1 MNIKRRKKAVTG
13 EDEVYDVVME
23 EDYGPTTGQRTL
35 HKGLDRASARSAV
48 RHYNKRAMPNQ
59 RFYEETEEDRL
70 SRRPVRSSTRVTAAQ
85 RDSSAVVNK
94 ARDIYA
100 ALCDLYFDMTQ
111 GANAP
116 FSEEG
121 APAYYLDKAISAIDD
136 IYAFGLSEE
145 DREAMSV
152 DGATCVSGSD
162 YFDEDECGIEGACGK
177 KSVNS
182 SYNPSARYKDVGGSF
197 GDAGAVY
204 TVQDLIDYWHAEYK
218 YDPVLQEY
226 SSLNQ
231 WLADTIGNFMIPVDG
246 ATCISGAATGSPAQQ
261 IYDFLDE
268 EGGYTDY
275 DQKIEDVME
284 AFGLSRELAESY
296 VWDWSSGL
304 NKLDDEEYETEGA
317 ASIEVDGEL
326 ARDFGASLLQEL
338 VEARVDGIS
347 IYNVEIGRNLTTFY
361 YEIDDV
367 NNDYTTDEVNDMIE
381 IAVAEIIG
389 DAEEGQ
395 FD

>member
-1 MNIKRRKKAVTG
+1 MKLYKRSMSISASCGTKKKAVTG

-23 EDYGPTTGQRTL
+23 EDYGPITGQRTL

-111 GANAP
+111 GTNAP
-116 FSEEG
+116 FSAEG
-121 APAYYLDKAISAIDD
+121 APAYYLEKAIDAIDD

-152 DGATCVSGSD
+152 DSATCISGSD
-162 YFDEDECGIEGACGK
+162 YFDEDEREIEGACGK
-177 KSVNS
+177 KSVTS
-182 SYNPSARYKDVGGSF
+182 SYDPSAKYKDVGGGF
-197 GDAGAVY
+197 GDEDAVY
-204 TVQDLIDYWHAEYK
+204 TVQDLIDYWNAEHT
-218 YDPVLQEY
+218 YDPVLQGY
-226 SSLNQ
+226 SSLDE
-231 WLADTIGNFMIPVDG
+231 WLDDTISNFMIPVV
-246 ATCISGAATGSPAQQ
+246 GSDNALTHTTSKKRP
-261 IYDFLDE
+261 ICSSDDFDE
-268 EGGYTDY
+268 
-275 DQKIEDVME
+275 
-284 AFGLSRELAESY
+284 
-296 VWDWSSGL
+296 
-304 NKLDDEEYETEGA
+304 NDEEYEDENEGA
-317 ASIEVDGEL
+317 ASIEIDGEL

-338 VEARVDGIS
+338 VEARVDGIN
-347 IYNVEIGRNLTTFY
+347 IYDVEIGRDLTTFY

>member
-1 MNIKRRKKAVTG
+1 MKLYKRSMSISASCGTKKKAVTG

-23 EDYGPTTGQRTL
+23 EDYGPTTGRRTL

-70 SRRPVRSSTRVTAAQ
+70 GRRPVRSSTRVTAAQ

-100 ALCDLYFDMTQ
+100 SLCDLYFDMTQ

-152 DGATCVSGSD
+152 DGATC
-162 YFDEDECGIEGACGK
+162 
-177 KSVNS
+177 
-182 SYNPSARYKDVGGSF
+182 
-197 GDAGAVY
+197 
-204 TVQDLIDYWHAEYK
+204 
-218 YDPVLQEY
+218 
-226 SSLNQ
+226 
-231 WLADTIGNFMIPVDG
+231 
-246 ATCISGAATGSPAQQ
+246 ISGAATDSLAQQ

-284 AFGLSRELAESY
+284 AFGLSHDSAESY

-304 NKLDDEEYETEGA
+304 NKLDDEGEYETEGA
-317 ASIEVDGEL
+317 ASIEIDGDV

-361 YEIDDV
+361 YEI
-367 NNDYTTDEVNDMIE
+367 NDAEYTPEDINRQID
-381 IAVAEIIG
+381 IAMDEIIG
-389 DAEEGQ
+389 DSEEGQ

>member
-1 MNIKRRKKAVTG
+1 MKFYKRSMSISASCGTKKKAVTG

-94 ARDIYA
+94 ARDIYV

-116 FSEEG
+116 FSAEG

-152 DGATCVSGSD
+152 DSATCISGSD
-162 YFDEDECGIEGACGK
+162 YFDED
-177 KSVNS
+177 
-182 SYNPSARYKDVGGSF
+182 
-197 GDAGAVY
+197 
-204 TVQDLIDYWHAEYK
+204 
-218 YDPVLQEY
+218 
-226 SSLNQ
+226 
-231 WLADTIGNFMIPVDG
+231 
-246 ATCISGAATGSPAQQ
+246 
-261 IYDFLDE
+261 
-268 EGGYTDY
+268 
-275 DQKIEDVME
+275 
-284 AFGLSRELAESY
+284 
-296 VWDWSSGL
+296 
-304 NKLDDEEYETEGA
+304 DEEYEDENEGA
-317 ASIEVDGEL
+317 ASIEIDGDV

-338 VEARVDGIS
+338 VEARVDCIS
-347 IYNVEIGRNLTTFY
+347 IYDVEIGRNLTTFY